1 MKTYP
6 TVRTGALNKLW
17 RGWPVD
23 ILTGNEG
30 WPGETRVYIG
40 LPRGKKRWAHITE
53 IKDKEAK

>member
-6 TVRTGALNKLW
+6 TVRTGARGILW

-30 WPGETRVYIG
+30 WPAENRIYIR
-40 LPRGKKRWAHITE
+40 LPRGKKRWARITE
-53 IKDKEAK
+53 LKEVNNG